1 MRERRPR
8 RNQRQGED
16 ARLPYELATGETS
29 GQEGVRC
36 ETNADCEPRFPIHDF
51 LIEKYE
57 N

>member
-1 MRERRPR
+1 MRERRPL

-16 ARLPYELATGETS
+16 ARLPYGLATGKTS
-29 GQEGVRC
+29 GREGVRYK
-36 ETNADCEPRFPIHDF
+36 TNADDEPRFPIYDF